1 MGTRIRRM
9 NNMLHSERS
18 ETCNCEERLNRKLLT
33 ELTDRRVKD
42 RAIDLLANGHL
53 FENRKECRFNSLGH

>member
-9 NNMLHSERS
+9 NNMLHSQRF
-18 ETCNCEERLNRKLLT
+18 ETCNCKNRLNRKLLT

-42 RAIDLLANGHL
+42 RAIDLLAN
-53 FENRKECRFNSLGH
+53 